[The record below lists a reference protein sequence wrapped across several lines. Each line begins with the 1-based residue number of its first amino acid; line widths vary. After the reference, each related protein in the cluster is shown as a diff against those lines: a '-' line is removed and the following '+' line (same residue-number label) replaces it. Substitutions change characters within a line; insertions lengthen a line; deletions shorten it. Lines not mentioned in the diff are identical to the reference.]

1 MKLAKSLSIA
11 LASTGFC
18 LLASGEAQSL
28 TLEFDRQISEPG
40 FGPGQIF
47 VPQGIGVQ
55 PGTGNV
61 FISDGRGI
69 IPQEDGPPLFNPE
82 VGNTVEV
89 YSPSGEFLRTVA
101 TGVSGTQ
108 GEGIDEP
115 ADLKFSPITG
125 NLYVG
130 DVFNSEI
137 DVYDPNTGEFINS
150 FGSFS
155 GQGEG
160 DIFFGPG
167 GMDFDAEGNLYVTD
181 FSGDVINI
189 YGGDVANDD
198 LELIDVLGGLGDEL
212 GEYDGPAGLA
222 ISDTTGRRYVNDQFN
237 NRIQVL
243 DADNNPLFA
252 FGSEGTAPGQFNEPI
267 GIDTD
272 EFDNIYVADSQN
284 NRVQVFDSE
293 GNLLT
298 VFGEPVANPGPPAPG
313 ELPFSTD
320 PADLE
325 PGVFNWSGGLNYNDG
340 EILVGDFFT
349 GRVQVLNVLDRTE
362 GEVGGGEGA
371 ATTPE
376 SSTIFGLALLGLGA
390 TFTKWKKAQAN

>member
-1 MKLAKSLSIA
+1 MKLAKSLSVA
-11 LASTGFC
+11 LASMGFC
-18 LLASGEAQSL
+18 LVASGEAQSL

-69 IPQEDGPPLFNPE
+69 IPQEDGPPLFNPD

-89 YSPSGEFLRTVA
+89 YSPDGTFLRTIA

-115 ADLKFSPITG
+115 ADLKFDPITG

-137 DVYDPNTGEFINS
+137 DVYDPNTGEFVTS

-155 GQGEG
+155 GQGPG

-167 GMDFDAEGNLYVTD
+167 GIEFDAEGNLYATD
-181 FSGDVINI
+181 FSGDIINI
-189 YGGDVANDD
+189 YGRDG
-198 LELIDVLGGLGDEL
+198 ELLNVIGGLGDEL
-212 GEYDGPAGLA
+212 GEYDGPAGIA
-222 ISDTTGRRYVNDQFN
+222 ISETTGRRYINDQFN

-243 DADNNPLFA
+243 DSNDNPLFA
-252 FGSEGTAPGQFNEPI
+252 FGSEGTAPGQLNEPI
-267 GIDTD
+267 GIDVD

-284 NRVQVFDSE
+284 SRVQVFDSE

-298 VFGEPVANPGPPAPG
+298 VYGEPVANPGPPAPG

-325 PGVFNWSGGLNYNDG
+325 PGVFNWSAGMVYEDG
-340 EILVGDFFT
+340 EIFVGDFFT
-349 GRVQVLNVLDRTE
+349 GRVQVLNVSDRT
-362 GEVGGGEGA
+362 GAEVGGGAGGA

-390 TFTKWKKAQAN
+390 AFTKWKKAKAS

>member
-40 FGPGQIF
+40 FGPGELF

-61 FISDGRGI
+61 FVSDGQGRN
-69 IPQEDGPPLFNPE
+69 PDGSSNPDI
-82 VGNTVEV
+82 GNVIEV
-89 YSPSGEFLRTVA
+89 YSLEGEYLRSVSSGVVGSRGAGL
-101 TGVSGTQ
+101 
-108 GEGIDEP
+108 DEP
-115 ADLKFSPITG
+115 GDLKFDPITG
-125 NLYVG
+125 NLYVA

-137 DVYDPNTGEFINS
+137 DVYDPNTGEFITS

-155 GQGEG
+155 GQSEG

-167 GMDFDAEGNLYVTD
+167 GIDFDAEGNLYVTD

-189 YGGDVANDD
+189 YDRDG
-198 LELIDVLGGLGDEL
+198 ELVNVIGGLGDAP
-212 GEYDGPAGLA
+212 GEFDGPAGIA
-222 ISDTTGRRYVNDQFN
+222 ISNNTGRRYINDQFN

-243 DADNNPLFA
+243 DSNDNPLFA
-252 FGSEGTAPGQFNEPI
+252 FGTEGTAPGQFNEPI

-272 EFDNIYVADSQN
+272 EFENIYVADSQN

-298 VFGEPVANPGPPAPG
+298 VFGEPVAEPGFPAPG
-313 ELPFSTD
+313 ELPFSTN

-325 PGVFNWSGGLNYNDG
+325 PGVFNWSGGLTYNNG

-349 GRVQVLNVLDRTE
+349 GRVQVLNVLDQTE
-362 GEVGGGEGA
+362 GEVGGGTGA

-390 TFTKWKKAQAN
+390 AFTKWKKTKAN